1 MTLYTVQLF
10 APGAR
15 YSRAI
20 GRRLIP
26 RHRAQRIASWFKRR
40 GRDAYVAPVLINK
53 VKTK

>member
-20 GRRLIP
+20 GQRLVP
-26 RHRAQRIASWFKRR
+26 RHRAQRVAAWLKQR
-40 GRDAYVAPVLINK
+40 GRDAYIAPAK
-53 VKTK
+53 VTK